1 MAHSIE
7 RRASKRFQI
16 SLPVLF
22 RWADGDE
29 HYDTGHCGNL
39 GLGGIFI
46 LTSRCPPSGV
56 EVEVEFALPAFD
68 LVPHPVTLR
77 YVGRVSRV
85 EACYRL
91 SGFAITGQILNDLD
105 ALTAGELSL
114 S

>member
-16 SLPVLF
+16 FLPVLF
-22 RWADGDE
+22 CWTDGDE
-29 HYDTGHCGNL
+29 HYDTGNCGNL
-39 GLGGIFI
+39 GLGGMFI
-46 LTSRCPPSGV
+46 LATKCPPSGV
-56 EVEVEFALPAFD
+56 EVEVEFALPAFN

-91 SGFAITGQILNDLD
+91 SGFAITGQILNELD
-105 ALTAGELSL
+105 ALTAEELSL